1 MLESDFEE
9 LLEDYMNGSITDK
22 DFLTLVSAAGSNPK
36 WKKKFEDAEKMLE
49 MSSDSFLDREVT
61 RFKNRIRNS
70 IENVKSAMRNA
81 QSAGGILTKS
91 IVFIVIFF
99 LVAFAGIYPQV
110 FLKKITFGMMIVF
123 FQLVSTLVILF
134 IGVYVFFFRG
144 KD

>member
-22 DFLTLVSAAGSNPK
+22 DFLTLVSAAGSNLK
-36 WKKKFEDAEKMLE
+36 WKKKFDDAEKMLE
-49 MSSDSFLDREVT
+49 MSSDSFLVREAT
-61 RFKNRIRNS
+61 RFKNKVRNL
-70 IENVKSAMRNA
+70 IESVKTSMRNV

-91 IVFIVIFF
+91 FFYIVIFF
-99 LVAFAGIYPQV
+99 VIAFGGIYPQV

-123 FQLVSTLVILF
+123 FQIVSALTILF